1 MNWFHRLMNPHCP
14 HCKEEHDESRV
25 CQSCEHLKI
34 MLEQSNIERKQL
46 LGKLLDKIDPPAND
60 PVMNDEP
67 KEPQLMKRN
76 IPWNVRRQMLEK
88 EDREKARLMRDAP
101 KPMIVNTEIDQL
113 EKELGIPGREDK

>member
-1 MNWFHRLMNPHCP
+1 MNWFHRLFNPHCP
-14 HCKEEHDESRV
+14 HCKEMDDENKI
-25 CQSCEHLKI
+25 CNSCEHLKI
-34 MLEQSNIERKQL
+34 MLEQSNIERKEL
-46 LGKLLDKIDPPAND
+46 LNKLLNKDNQSSP

-101 KPMIVNTEIDQL
+101 KPIIVNTEIEAL
-113 EKELGIPGREDK
+113 EKELGVTDNA